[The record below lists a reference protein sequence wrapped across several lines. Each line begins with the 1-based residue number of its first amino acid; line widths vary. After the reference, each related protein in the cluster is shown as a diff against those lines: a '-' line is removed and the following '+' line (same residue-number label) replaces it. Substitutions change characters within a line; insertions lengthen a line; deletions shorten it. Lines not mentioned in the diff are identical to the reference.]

1 MSKALERRKKF
12 SGDRRYAITHANN
25 GWRLTSVRLVDRLS
39 DGRLSIQGGSKE
51 AFTVTQDEFENLYP
65 FTTRLA
71 ALLKLLK
78 TVKTR
83 TNGRCLEKVQLEIEK
98 EKALCCR
105 KARGAAE

>member
-25 GWRLTSVRLVDRLS
+25 GWRLSSVRIVERLH
-39 DGRLSIQGGSKE
+39 DGRLSVQGGSKE

-71 ALLKLLK
+71 ALRKLLK
-78 TVKTR
+78 TVKAR
-83 TNGRCLEKVQLEIEK
+83 TNGRCLEKVQLEIEN
-98 EKALCCR
+98 EKAFCAG
-105 KARGAAE
+105 K

>member
-1 MSKALERRKKF
+1 V
-12 SGDRRYAITHANN
+12 HANN
-25 GWRLTSVRLVDRLS
+25 GWRLSSIRIVERLS

-78 TVKTR
+78 TVKAR
-83 TNGRCLEKVQLEIEK
+83 TNGRCLEKVQLEIEH

-105 KARGAAE
+105 KANNSRKPDRQ